1 MSGDVERRVEELL
14 KTEVAGARRDPP
26 QGMRA
31 RVAAAIESGAAG
43 EGRGPIGG
51 RTWRGRVRDGLVA
64 ASVLIAASLWVFAL
78 LRLSP
83 HDPSSL
89 AVQDRPSES
98 VAGFTWK
105 DAFDAVQ
112 GSASPRRL
120 SVAIDSSL
128 FGELDNISRDAL
140 RAARFLAGRVP
151 APLVEGDLSSSPH

>member
-26 QGMRA
+26 RGMHA
-31 RVAAAIESGAAG
+31 RIAAAIESGAAG
-43 EGRGPIGG
+43 KSRGPISGS
-51 RTWRGRVRDGLVA
+51 TWRGRVQDGLVA
-64 ASVLIAASLWVFAL
+64 ASVLIAASLWLLAL

-89 AVQDRPSES
+89 SVQNQPSAD
-98 VAGFTWK
+98 VAAFTWK

-128 FGELDNISRDAL
+128 FSELDNISHDAL

-151 APLVEGDLSSSPH
+151 APLVEGDLSSSPR